1 MARYPRA
8 GDVKSRLAASLGAA
22 PAAAIYRAFLA
33 DLRRLSEDPRWTF
46 HWSFCP
52 GDAPFASEIGGG
64 CPAFAQTDGD
74 LGARM
79 AGAIGRLIGEGYRH
93 VVLVGSDVPQ
103 LSVDRVARAF
113 TLLADGAPVVLGP
126 AEDGGYYLVGA
137 RDRVPAIFG
146 DIAWGTS
153 AVLDE
158 TLAAAERASIPVDL
172 IEPTYDIDTVADLDR
187 LRQEIDGGSITGL
200 DATRAVL
207 ERVRPLG
214 YK

>member
-1 MARYPRA
+1 MARYPQA
-8 GDVKSRLAASLGAA
+8 GEVKSRLAASLGA
-22 PAAAIYRAFLA
+22 PLAAAIYRAFLA
-33 DLRRLSEDPRWTF
+33 DIRRLSEDPRWTF
-46 HWSFCP
+46 HWSFSP
-52 GDAPFASEIGGG
+52 GDAPFADEIGGG
-64 CPAFAQTDGD
+64 CRAFAQTDGD

-79 AGAIGRLIGEGYRH
+79 AAAIGRLLGDGYRH

-103 LSVDRVARAF
+103 LSVDRVAIAF

-158 TLAAAERASIPVDL
+158 TLAAAERASIPVHL
-172 IEPTYDIDTVADLDR
+172 LEPTYDIDTVADLDR
-187 LRQEIDGGSITGL
+187 LRHEIDGGTLTGL